1 LVKTP
6 DIGTEMLSNID
17 FDDVRDF
24 ALALL
29 LWGLGGW
36 GLWIVRGLAMEM
48 EGEAGTILL
57 GTVNLLA
64 LLYIFVLLPL
74 KNLIS
79 AFLSEDGASRR

>member
-1 LVKTP
+1 MLP
-6 DIGTEMLSNID
+6 DID

-24 ALALL
+24 VLALL
-29 LWGLGGW
+29 LWALGGW
-36 GLWIVRGLAMEM
+36 GLWVLRGWAMEL

-57 GTVNLLA
+57 GTINLIA

-79 AFLSEDGASRR
+79 AFLSDGADRR